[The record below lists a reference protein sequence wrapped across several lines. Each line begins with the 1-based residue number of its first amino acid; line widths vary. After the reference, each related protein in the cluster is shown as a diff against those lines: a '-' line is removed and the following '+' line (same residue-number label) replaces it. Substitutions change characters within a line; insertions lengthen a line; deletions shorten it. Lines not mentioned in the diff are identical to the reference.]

1 MLTEHNKKTEN
12 NLENLTVFIVGK
24 NDNSDLILQTS
35 NPELIGEIIA
45 LSGRLCVTERDI

>member
-24 NDNSDLILQTS
+24 NDNSEILFYKLQTPS
-35 NPELIGEIIA
+35 
-45 LSGRLCVTERDI
+45 